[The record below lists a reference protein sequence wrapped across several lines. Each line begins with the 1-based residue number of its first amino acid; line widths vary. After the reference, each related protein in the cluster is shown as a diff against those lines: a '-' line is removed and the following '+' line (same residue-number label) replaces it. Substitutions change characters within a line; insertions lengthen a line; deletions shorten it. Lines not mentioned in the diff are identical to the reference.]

1 MKSEAIMSKVR
12 DDARIV
18 RGMERQLNLRRER
31 LGLGE
36 KPLGWKVGFGAS
48 AALERLDIDGPLVG
62 FLTDKS
68 LLSSGTTASIGGWAN
83 AVVEPEI
90 AVYLGSDLAAG
101 ADRETARAA
110 ISAVGP
116 AIELADVHFPPNDV
130 ETILAG
136 NIYHRHVILGQADSS
151 RAGCVLDGLVGH
163 VFHNGEAV
171 AEVTDS
177 QAVTGDLIDI
187 VRHVADVLAASG
199 ERLRAGEVVI
209 TGSIISPLA
218 VAAQDEFRFELEPLD
233 TISINIQR

>member
-90 AVYLGSDLAAG
+90 AVYLGSELAAG

-151 RAGCVLDGLVGH
+151 RAGCVLDGLVGR